1 MDLNKAQRKQLGGMK
16 IWVIIISISSSSAIA
31 VDIHAQPSL
40 KDEDNSLPTPQDK
53 STAQD
58 VKVNEVLPE
67 TKQKGLDVVIDH
79 HKFPKAHKP
88 NAEGS
93 SKSTADNPE
102 AALPAS
108 PGKGLSRH
116 HTARQHSRRVQPQ
129 ENQR

>member
-1 MDLNKAQRKQLGGMK
+1 MK
-16 IWVIIISISSSSAIA
+16 IWVFIISISFSFTIA

-40 KDEDNSLPTPQDK
+40 KDEDNSVPTPQDK

-79 HKFPKAHKP
+79 HESPKAHKP
-88 NAEGS
+88 NAEGY
-93 SKSTADNPE
+93 SKSTVDNQE
-102 AALPAS
+102 AEASAS
-108 PGKGLSRH
+108 PGKCPSRH
-116 HTARQHSRRVQPQ
+116 HTTRQHSRRVQPQ